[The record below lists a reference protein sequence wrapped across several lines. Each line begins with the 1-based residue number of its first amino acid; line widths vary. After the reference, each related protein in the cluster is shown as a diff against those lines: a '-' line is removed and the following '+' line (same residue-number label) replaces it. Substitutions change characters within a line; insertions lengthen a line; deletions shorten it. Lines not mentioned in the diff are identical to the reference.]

1 MVDHLMNCPDA
12 YLVNPL
18 KPYPPFKNGLYM
30 EEFAMRYLEMRGISH
45 DSEGRLY
52 IPVLF
57 LNATQNNLD
66 ADRTSALQR
75 ALDEYVDTHP
85 CAAGYFVVLQ
95 HDDGT
100 NLRLPPST
108 VIYGACTGDIPL
120 ALIYEDRSNFLSRFA
135 RTFRNA
141 GGKKEIMCSFVGAL
155 THPMRVQM
163 VNELSCA
170 STASTPASSE
180 FFFLCAPTWKSDV
193 SKKDQQAFVNTTLKS
208 KFALAPRG
216 YGRSS
221 FRFFEIMS
229 LNVVPVYVWD
239 GDIDNPECDEW
250 LPYKDV
256 LDYSTF
262 SISVH
267 ISQLHTLRDTLLRV
281 GSDDYAYS
289 AMVAEGQ
296 RVRSSFFSLEYMC
309 EYITTRRGM
318 VSTTGTNG
326 TCTTNGDDGNRIVWV
341 TFVNA
346 GYLDYTLN
354 FLFSVRTNALKFEL
368 VVYCMDDESM
378 TRLKDESQCT
388 CIDARPVL
396 ERYGRGPVAA
406 AQQLLWGT
414 PTYNDLVFL
423 KLDLIDNTFALIEG
437 GGVGGVVAVG
447 YLDMDIVL
455 LQDPNPHVLNEMSKH
470 ASTSIFFQCDEH
482 GESDDD
488 SNSCVCSNSEK
499 CSNMCTGCMVF
510 RYSDRHLY
518 RTDLLRYDAFAVA
531 EFSQRNSD
539 QGYINSRLR
548 ALSSTIKH
556 RTLPRSKFVNGS
568 YNNMHIHSRRNVKIN
583 LPTDCVLVHF
593 NYLIGEEKKRVVS
606 LYDKWSVEL
615 F

>member
-1 MVDHLMNCPDA
+1 MVDRLKNCPDA

-30 EEFAMRYLEMRGISH
+30 EEFAMRYLETRRISH

-52 IPVLF
+52 LPVLF
-57 LNATQNNLD
+57 LNATQNRLD
-66 ADRTSALQR
+66 AGRTSALQR
-75 ALDEYVDTHP
+75 ALDEYVDSHP

-95 HDDGT
+95 QDDGT
-100 NLRLPPST
+100 TLRLPPNT

-120 ALIYEDRSNFLSRFA
+120 ALIYEDRSNFLSRLA

-141 GGKKEIMCSFVGAL
+141 GGRKEIVCSFVGAL

-163 VNELSCA
+163 VNELSSA
-170 STASTPASSE
+170 SE
-180 FFFLCAPTWKSDV
+180 FLFLCPPTWNNDV
-193 SKKDQQAFVNTTLKS
+193 SKKDQQAFQSTTLKS

-221 FRFFEIMS
+221 FRFFEIMA

-239 GDIDNPECDEW
+239 GDIDNPDCNEW

-262 SISVH
+262 SLSVH
-267 ISQLHTLRDTLLRV
+267 ISQLHTLRDTLLRL
-281 GSDDYAYS
+281 GDDDDAYS
-289 AMVAEGQ
+289 AMVAEVQ

-309 EYITTRRGM
+309 EYITTWRG
-318 VSTTGTNG
+318 
-326 TCTTNGDDGNRIVWV
+326 CTDNVKGINRIIRGEGDRIVWV

-346 GYLDYTLN
+346 GYVDYTLN

-378 TRLKDESQCT
+378 RRLKDEPQCT

-396 ERYGRGPVAA
+396 EKRYSRGPFACGNNGP
-406 AQQLLWGT
+406 QLLWGT

-423 KLDLIDNTFALIEG
+423 KLDLIDNTFSLIEEYG
-437 GGVGGVVAVG
+437 GGGEGGVVAVG

-455 LQDPNPHVLNEMSKH
+455 LQDPTPHVLNEMSKH
-470 ASTSIFFQCDEH
+470 ATTSIFFQCDEL
-482 GESDDD
+482 GEPDNDPS
-488 SNSCVCSNSEK
+488 SCVCRNDKSDKSDK
-499 CSNMCTGCMVF
+499 CSNLCTGCMVF
-510 RYSDRHLY
+510 KYSDRHLY
-518 RTDLLRYDAFAVA
+518 RADLLRYDAFAVA
-531 EFSQRNSD
+531 EFSDRNSD

-548 ALSSTIKH
+548 ASSIEH

-568 YNNMHIHSRRNVKIN
+568 YHNMHLYSKRKVKIN
-583 LPTDCVLVHF
+583 LPADCVLVHF
-593 NYLIGEEKKRVVS
+593 NYLIGEEKRRVMS